1 MATGTKADFKVYN
14 EFIHTGLTET
24 LQQAAAGIAAA
35 SNGALRMTAVSRRG
49 DFVYESMFKS
59 ISGLIS
65 RRITEGTGSTST
77 VTDTALQQ
85 LEDVSVKINRKVGP
99 VANTLDSFRKLG
111 QTGVDENAMN
121 LVLGQQTGV
130 AMQVDMLN
138 TALRATKAALNAQ
151 SAVKS
156 TVASSGTLDTV
167 SLVDGLAKF
176 GDRADRIVAW
186 VMHSKPYFDLTKSQ
200 IVANIDGVSNFV
212 VANASPVTLNRPV
225 VVTDSDA
232 LLAVSGS
239 PAVTDYYTLGLTVGA
254 TTVEDSEEDLIYSEI
269 VTGAEN
275 LIVRYQGEFAYN
287 LGVKGFTWDVSNGGK
302 NPTDT
307 AIGTGSN
314 WDVTASSYKD
324 YAGILVQSR

>member
-14 EFIHTGLTET
+14 EYIHTGLTET

-35 SNGALRMTAVSRRG
+35 SHGALRMTSVSRRG

-85 LEDVSVKINRKVGP
+85 KEDVSVKINRKVGP

-138 TALRATKAALNAQ
+138 TALRATKAALLAQ
-151 SAVKS
+151 SAVKF

-176 GDRADRIVAW
+176 GDRADRIVCW
-186 VMHSKPYFDLTKSQ
+186 VMHSKTYFDLTKSQ
-200 IVANIDGVSNFV
+200 ITANIDGVSNFV
-212 VANASPVTLNRPV
+212 VSQASPITLNRPV

-232 LLAVSGS
+232 LSLTSGS

-269 VTGAEN
+269 VTGTEN

-307 AIGTGSN
+307 AIGTGTN
-314 WDVTASSYKD
+314 WDVTSTSYKD